1 MTIKISQLGTIGAVQ
16 GNTLIPVVANVAG
29 TLTTVQ
35 ANIDQ
40 LGNYIASGAY
50 TYGNITA
57 TGNVTATSGNVW
69 AKYIR
74 TTPSTVTGLGYANVA
89 GAGSRAFVTD
99 ANTITFNSAVSGG
112 SGNSMPVFSDGTNWR
127 IG

>member
-99 ANTITFNSAVSGG
+99 ADIRTWGNLYVGGAGNAV
-112 SGNSMPVFSDGTNWR
+112 PVWSDGSNWY